1 MKKKVLVVA
10 PTNWP
15 EGSGGTLATHLMV
28 KFLSQTGRFDVT
40 LLTGTR
46 NPEVVPGVRFIVD
59 PFVKLVEKRFSILR
73 LVKYRYGNLIEKHD
87 VIYTVYAYTFI
98 PIAKKLGKRVIVHLH
113 DYRPVSP
120 SSVILANQAEN
131 PTLLKLALDS
141 FKVKWLERKSLES
154 LFFNIGEVLRTPL
167 IARWVSEADTV
178 VAVSKRHAELL
189 AKALPPLKD
198 KLVVIYNPPPPVVSI
213 RKELAETPT
222 FLYLGGE
229 SYVKGFY
236 VLMQAIEMALREGV
250 KARFIFTNKYS
261 KQAQLI
267 ISRINRRYDNVI
279 HLAGRIPYTEVLN
292 LYRQAWASLFPSIYE
307 EPLPYV
313 PIESI
318 LLQTMPIAS
327 KVGGVPEL
335 LNPLIKNLPLVEP
348 GDIKTFKEHITM
360 FSSMRKGE
368 LHDQIVYLNDISKH
382 LLNKLLENSKS
393 LVHIILENNIT

>member
-1 MKKKVLVVA
+1 MKRVLVIT
-10 PTNWP
+10 PTFWP
-15 EGSGGTLATHLMV
+15 EGSGGTLATHLIV
-28 KFLSQTGRFDVT
+28 KLLSESRRTNLTV
-40 LLTGTR
+40 LTGTR

-59 PFVKLVEKRFSILR
+59 PLVKLIEKRLSVPRIVEL
-73 LVKYRYGNLIEKHD
+73 RYGRLIEKHD
-87 VIYTVYAYTFI
+87 VVYAIYAYPFI
-98 PIAKKLGKRVIVHLH
+98 HVAKKLGKKAIVHLH

-120 SSVILANQAEN
+120 SSIILANQAEN

-154 LFFNIGEVLRTPL
+154 LFRNIGEVLRTPL

-189 AKALPPLKD
+189 AKALPSLKD
-198 KLVVIYNPPPPVVSI
+198 KLVVIYNPPPPVVNI

-267 ISRINRRYDNVI
+267 ISRINRRYGNVI

-335 LNPLIKNLPLVEP
+335 LNQLKGIPLVEP
-348 GDIKTFKEHITM
+348 GDIKTFQEHITV
-360 FSSMRKGE
+360 FSSLRKEE

-382 LLNKLLENSKS
+382 LLNKLHESSKS
-393 LVHIILENNIT
+393 LVDTIIGE